1 MPNHVMNLVNVS
13 TSSSRELQDI
23 EEFVRG
29 VNENDPSEEVPFS
42 FQQIMPCPQELLPG
56 EDGTSP
62 DITSDERQRLTR
74 LYGHDGWYDWRIANW
89 GTKWNCYE
97 HEHEPGSNTWDFQT
111 AWNSP
116 ENILKYL
123 SGKFPTA
130 IFTVRYA
137 DEDLGSNCGIY
148 EIKDGKIISRIHG
161 DLWLAC
167 EVWGY
172 NYEKE
177 LAMRRENEPSEEDG
191 ELKYPEKETYSSP
204 AMCPECGSKST
215 WSNSSGEL
223 QCDNCGYSET
233 E

>member
-1 MPNHVMNLVNVS
+1 MNLVNVS
-13 TSSSRELQDI
+13 TSSSIELRDI

-29 VNENDPSEEVPFS
+29 VDQNDPSKEVPFS
-42 FQQIMPCPQELLPG
+42 FQQIMPCPTELLPRHDTNG
-56 EDGTSP
+56 RQM
-62 DITSDERQRLTR
+62 SDDMTNDEKQRLIR

-89 GTKWNCYE
+89 GTKWDCYE
-97 HEHEPGSNTWDFQT
+97 HEHEKGSNTWEFQT

-116 ENILKYL
+116 ESILKYL
-123 SGKFPTA
+123 SGKFPTT

-148 EIKDGKIISRIHG
+148 EIKDGKITSQIHG
-161 DLWLAC
+161 DFCLAC

-172 NYEKE
+172 DYQEE
-177 LAMRRENEPSEEDG
+177 LAQRQKDEPIEEDG
-191 ELKYPEKETYSSP
+191 ELKYPEKETYSQP
-204 AMCPECGSKST
+204 AMCPECGSKQT